1 MPAHKGQHLFLHTD
15 TTKRFQTVIR
25 VNKGNLNSKMKS
37 QESSLNFYDFDVQVS
52 FQPIK
57 IIYQVVPL
65 DKLFK
70 FLKVED
76 FKEEL
81 RLQAMQ

>member
-1 MPAHKGQHLFLHTD
+1 
-15 TTKRFQTVIR
+15 
-25 VNKGNLNSKMKS
+25 MKS

-52 FQPIK
+52 FQPVK

>member
-1 MPAHKGQHLFLHTD
+1 MPAHKGFHLFLHTN

-52 FQPIK
+52 FQPVK